1 MQGNKAYQEKL
12 FVSFQLS
19 QVVPQQN
26 FYRRLKSILDLD
38 FLLKDTATY
47 YGTCGQKS
55 IDPRVFFKLC
65 LVGYMENIVSDR
77 KLIEHC
83 SMRLDI
89 LYFLGYDI
97 DEPLPWHSTV
107 SRTRQLFPEEV
118 FENVFTN
125 IFALCVE
132 SGLVSGHT
140 QVTDA
145 APIKANASMDSLELK
160 VPEEDLKA
168 HLSKIRAISNAD
180 KAKYSNPARKAKHNK
195 ATPDQ
200 QKVTAT
206 KEELNEIAARQKKWS
221 TTQDTRQGAKS
232 TRSKYTSNKTHYS
245 PTDPD
250 ARISVKPGKARKLNY
265 HGNIT
270 VDTSYNVITDV
281 QAYHA
286 DRVDSKNLQDIITR
300 TDRRLKQNGL
310 LWANILADAGYS
322 SAENYRF
329 LEEKHLISYIPKH
342 GTFKGGPE
350 GFTYVKE
357 QNYWICPQ
365 GKSVVFKK
373 QKYSNDSLQ
382 NHYYTRRS
390 DCKNCSQKAACIGKS
405 YEKKIAITAY
415 LDEYNR
421 NNQRVNSTWGK
432 RMKGKRQS
440 TVEPAWGTLTQFLG
454 LRKIYTLG
462 IAQANKVVHLAACAY
477 NLKKLLKYNTNKIE
491 TWVSTQNA
499 KILSLY
505 ALISAIWP
513 SYYRLLLEILGIK
526 QILTSSLKIIDTT
539 QMNYKHIK

>member
-1 MQGNKAYQEKL
+1 MQGNKTYNEKL

-19 QVVPQQN
+19 QVVPQHN
-26 FYRRLKSILDLD
+26 FYRRLKSLLDLD
-38 FLLKDTATY
+38 FLLKYTATY

-65 LVGYMENIVSDR
+65 IVGYLENIVSDR
-77 KLIEHC
+77 KLVEHC

-118 FENVFTN
+118 FEQVFSK
-125 IFALCVE
+125 IFSLCVE

-160 VPEEDLKA
+160 VPEEDLEA
-168 HLSKIRAISNAD
+168 HLSKIRAISNGD
-180 KAKYSNPARKAKHNK
+180 KEKYSNPRRKAKNNK

-206 KEELNEIAARQKKWS
+206 KDELNEIAARQKKWS

-232 TRSKYTSNKTHYS
+232 NRSKYTSNKTHYS

-270 VDTSYNVITDV
+270 VDSSYNVITDV

-286 DRVDSKNLQDIITR
+286 DRVDSKNLQDIVNR
-300 TDRRLKQNGL
+300 TGKRLKQNGL
-310 LWANILADAGYS
+310 FWANILADAGYS
-322 SAENYRF
+322 SGENYRF
-329 LEEKHLISYIPKH
+329 LEDKHLISYIPKH
-342 GTFKGGPE
+342 GTFKGGPQ
-350 GFTYVKE
+350 GFTFVRE
-357 QNYWICPQ
+357 QNYWVCPQ
-365 GKSVVFKK
+365 GKKVLFKK

-390 DCKNCSQKAACIGKS
+390 DCKNCPQKATCIGKS
-405 YEKKIAITAY
+405 FEKKIAITAY
-415 LDEYNR
+415 LDEYHR
-421 NNQRVNSTWGK
+421 NNQRVNSTMGK

-440 TVEPAWGTLTQFLG
+440 TVEPAWGTLTQFMG
-454 LRKIYTLG
+454 LRKIYTVG

-477 NLKKLLKYNTNKIE
+477 NLKKLLKYNLSK
-491 TWVSTQNA
+491 VKTQIA
-499 KILSLY
+499 DQKAEIT
-505 ALISAIWP
+505 ALVALNSAI
-513 SYYRLLLEILGIK
+513 LQVLVLFMLEFLDIK
-526 QILTSSLKIIDTT
+526 PIWTLSRKMKERTKYIINT
-539 QMNYKHIK
+539 